1 MNAAATDVL
10 VVGAGMVGASLAA
23 ALGQA
28 GFAVTL
34 LEAGA
39 VPPAPQGELD
49 TRVTALSL
57 ASERMLRRLDIWPA
71 MARTGR
77 VAGYRHMHVWDG
89 AASIDFDAAALPADR
104 LGSIVENQALQRA
117 AVDAATAHETVQLH
131 EHAPLGRIDWTGGA
145 VEVDAAG
152 RRWRARLV
160 VGADGATSRVRGMA
174 RIASVGHAYGQRAI
188 VCGIHPGGGHRD
200 TAWQHFLPT
209 GPLAFLPLADGRCAV
224 VWSNDEPAAE
234 RLLAAS
240 PDDFLNALQA
250 ASAGRLGRL
259 TGAGPRAAFP
269 LQYRHAVDYVGPRVA
284 LVGDAAHAV
293 HPLAGQGANLG
304 LMDAAALTDVL
315 VAARAAGEDWADRRV
330 LARYA
335 RWRRGENLMVSL
347 TLDGFKRLF
356 GTSAPWTRRIRRAG
370 LAATDRLG
378 PLKRRIVNEASGFS
392 GDLPSL
398 AAPDPARL
406 KDVIDFV

>member
-1 MNAAATDVL
+1 MNAMATDVL
-10 VVGAGMVGASLAA
+10 IVGAGMVGASLAA

-39 VPPAPQGELD
+39 VPPPPQGQLD

-71 MARTGR
+71 MAGR

-89 AASIDFDAAALPADR
+89 AATIDFDAAVLPADR

-117 AVDAATAHETVQLH
+117 AVDAASAHETVQLH
-131 EHAPLGRIDWTGGA
+131 EHAPLGRVHWTNA
-145 VEVDAAG
+145 VAEVEAAG
-152 RRWRARLV
+152 RRWQARLV
-160 VGADGATSRVRGMA
+160 VGADGAASRVRGMA
-174 RIASVGHAYGQRAI
+174 RIPSVGHGYAQRAI
-188 VCGIHPGGGHRD
+188 VCGIHPGSGHRD

-240 PDDFLNALQA
+240 PEDFLNALQA

-259 TGAGPRAAFP
+259 TGLGPRAAFP
-269 LQYRHAVDYVGPRVA
+269 LQYRHAVDYVGARVA

-315 VAARAAGEDWADRRV
+315 LAARLAGEDWADLRV

-335 RWRRGENLMVSL
+335 RWRRGENLRVAR

-378 PLKRRIVNEASGFS
+378 PLKRHIVNEASGFS

-406 KDVIDFV
+406 KDVLDFV

>member
-1 MNAAATDVL
+1 MNMTATDVL
-10 VVGAGMVGASLAA
+10 IVGAGMVGASLAA

-28 GFAVTL
+28 GFVVTL

-39 VPPAPQGELD
+39 VPLAPQGEID

-71 MARTGR
+71 MASAGR
-77 VAGYRHMHVWDG
+77 VAAYRHMYVWDG
-89 AASIDFDAAALPADR
+89 AAGIDFDAAALPADR

-131 EHAPLGRIDWTGGA
+131 ERAPLERIRWMNAGA
-145 VEVDAAG
+145 EVDAAG
-152 RRWRARLV
+152 RRWQARLV
-160 VGADGATSRVRGMA
+160 VGADGAASRVRGMA
-174 RIASVGHAYGQRAI
+174 RIPSVGHAYAQRAI

-259 TGAGPRAAFP
+259 TAPGPRAAFP
-269 LQYRHAVDYVGPRVA
+269 LQYRHAVDYVAARVA

-315 VAARAAGEDWADRRV
+315 VAARAAGEDWADRQV

-335 RWRRGENLMVSL
+335 RWRRGENLRVSL

-370 LAATDRLG
+370 LAATNRLG
-378 PLKRRIVNEASGFS
+378 PLKRHIINEASGFT

-406 KDVIDFV
+406 KDVLDFV